1 MGKVKKP
8 TPDTNPVDGD
18 KLIKATKP
26 KKVKKT
32 EEKPKNLNIDEL
44 KNLEK
49 DIDQIG
55 NWVADLQQDYERIN
69 ELLTRLAKR
78 MGLE

>member
-1 MGKVKKP
+1 MGKVKKKLP

-18 KLIKATKP
+18 KLIEAT
-26 KKVKKT
+26 
-32 EEKPKNLNIDEL
+32 KPKNLNIDEL

>member
-1 MGKVKKP
+1 MGKVKKKLP

-18 KLIKATKP
+18 KLIKETKP
-26 KKVKKT
+26 KTTKKDLHECNNYKAL
-32 EEKPKNLNIDEL
+32 EE
-44 KNLEK
+44 